1 MKISKLIVGVKVVS
15 LTGYPFAGFVDA
27 EPVKCVGCGCH
38 GKYNVRIKKL
48 DGIITFVTSD
58 LLIPFKPMF

>member
-1 MKISKLIVGVKVVS
+1 MKISKLRPGTKVVS
-15 LTGYPFAGFVDA
+15 LTGYPFAGFVDDYPTECTGA
-27 EPVKCVGCGCH
+27 GNK

-48 DGIITFVTSD
+48 DGVITFVTSD